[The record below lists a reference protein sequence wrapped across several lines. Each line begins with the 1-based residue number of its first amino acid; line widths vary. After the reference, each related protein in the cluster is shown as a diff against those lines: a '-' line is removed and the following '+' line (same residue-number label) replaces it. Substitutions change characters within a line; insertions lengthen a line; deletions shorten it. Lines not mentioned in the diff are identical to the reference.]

1 MFICQSFY
9 VFPLESSIHS
19 LNMFVQKTGRV
30 LVRDLNQVIRSLK
43 SAKHLDPLHALFVL
57 RCCGSQFVDTPKV
70 QRQEYVESWWKT
82 MQDMQVPL
90 DISHYNTLM
99 RVHMDND
106 KEFSPTDFL
115 SEIASKGLEANR
127 ITYQQIIAK
136 YCQVF

>member
-1 MFICQSFY
+1 
-9 VFPLESSIHS
+9 
-19 LNMFVQKTGRV
+19 
-30 LVRDLNQVIRSLK
+30 
-43 SAKHLDPLHALFVL
+43 
-57 RCCGSQFVDTPKV
+57 
-70 QRQEYVESWWKT
+70 